1 MMKIVIA
8 PDSFKGSLSAKDVAE
23 NIKIGVLRVYKDIDI
38 QCVPMADGGE
48 GTVQSL
54 VDATGGKILSARVK
68 GPLLEEVD
76 AFYGILGDGKTAVIE
91 MAAASG
97 LPLVADNQR
106 NPMITT
112 TYGTGELIKHAL
124 DMDCSEIII
133 GIGGSATNDGGFGMA
148 KALGVK
154 FLDQEGL
161 DIGHGGGSLSKL
173 YKIDISEMDKRIK
186 DCKITVA
193 CDVDNPLCGPRGA
206 TYIFGPQK
214 GAQGEMLEILDKN
227 LEHYAKI
234 IKSTLNIDI
243 KDSPGAGAAGGLGGG
258 LMAFMDVKLQKGIDI
273 VIETVKLDEYMKGA
287 DLVITGEGMIDY
299 QTQYG
304 KTPYGVAK
312 AAKKY
317 NIPVVALVGQ
327 IGKNANV
334 LYDMGIDSIFSLV
347 DGPMSLENAI
357 TKSAD
362 LLQDAAERI
371 IRLYKIARQIKSN

>member
-1 MMKIVIA
+1 MMKVVIA

-23 NIKIGVLRVYKDIDI
+23 NIKIGIERVYKDIEI
-38 QCVPMADGGE
+38 QCIPMADGGE

-54 VDATGGKILSARVK
+54 VDATGGKILSVKVK
-68 GPLLEEVD
+68 GPLLQEVD
-76 AFYGILGDGKTAVIE
+76 AFYGMLGDGKTAVIE

-97 LPLVADNQR
+97 LPLIAEDQK

-124 DMDCSEIII
+124 DMGCREIII

-154 FLDQEGL
+154 FLDQEGK

-173 YKIDISEMDKRIK
+173 YKIDTAEMDKRIGA
-186 DCKITVA
+186 CKITAA
-193 CDVDNPLCGPRGA
+193 CDVDNPLCGARGA

-214 GAQGEMLEILDKN
+214 GAKGEMLEILDKN
-227 LEHYAKI
+227 LQHYAEV
-234 IKSTLNIDI
+234 IKATLGIDI
-243 KDSPGAGAAGGLGGG
+243 MNCPGAGAAGGLGGG
-258 LMAFMDVKLQKGIDI
+258 LMAFMNVTLQKGIDI
-273 VIETVKLDEYMKGA
+273 VIETVKLETYMKDA
-287 DLVITGEGMIDY
+287 DLVITGEGMMDY

-327 IGKNANV
+327 IGKNAAV
-334 LYDMGIDSIFSLV
+334 LYEMGIDSIFSLV
-347 DGPMSLENAI
+347 DGPMPLKEAI
-357 TKSAD
+357 DRGAD

-371 IRLYKIARQIKSN
+371 IRLYKIAHQI